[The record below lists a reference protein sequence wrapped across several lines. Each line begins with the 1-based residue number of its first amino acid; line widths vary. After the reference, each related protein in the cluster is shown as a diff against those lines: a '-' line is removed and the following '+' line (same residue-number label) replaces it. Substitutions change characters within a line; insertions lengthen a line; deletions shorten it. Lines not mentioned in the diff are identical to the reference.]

1 MLKMDFSKKLV
12 CYVCGLLSL
21 FALAALMS
29 ILSAGGNVAMAQGAG
44 ELTTITVQGTSKAD
58 SPSEASREIT
68 QWATS
73 NTAREQIVDILG
85 EPKFQKNKVAIE
97 NKIIK
102 QASRFIPFVNP
113 GEPVKDK
120 EGWKM
125 PVELKVSTA
134 SLRKMILEAGFMSD
148 VDGPAAVV
156 PMITFTDR
164 TKGASLRWWM
174 GEEKDE
180 AHQLLLQVSRS
191 VHERL
196 QSDFIKQGFYMMN
209 PLGFQSSPLP
219 AALRMERPGQG
230 DMIAITE
237 HLKMSMVA
245 RGDVR
250 FMESKSAPN
259 AYDVEVKIQ
268 VLQPATNRAIAEVS
282 RQFTTEPGSMSSVVR
297 AKTASEFP
305 EISKDLSAQV
315 LEAWQRGT
323 LNANLVKLAVV
334 GTLNPKQMAEF
345 KAGIL
350 KSVTEVKSLKERI
363 FDRGEVTFE
372 ADVSGDAK
380 SVAEKLKSV
389 QIAGFQTRVTDAS
402 AKALTIEV
410 KAK

>member
-1 MLKMDFSKKLV
+1 MKTTFTRKLI
-12 CYVCGLLSL
+12 CYVCGLFSL

-29 ILSAGGNVAMAQGAG
+29 MLSGAGNFAQAQIAG
-44 ELTTITVQGTSKAD
+44 ELTTITVQGTSKAE
-58 SPSEASREIT
+58 SPAEASREIT

-73 NTAREQIVDILG
+73 NTAREQIIDIIG
-85 EPKFQKNKVAIE
+85 DAKFQKNKVAIE

-113 GEPVKDK
+113 GEPVKEKD
-120 EGWKM
+120 GWKM
-125 PVELKVSTA
+125 PVELKVSSA
-134 SLRKMILEAGFMSD
+134 SLRKMVLEAGLLSD
-148 VDGPAAVV
+148 VDGPAAMV

-174 GEEKDE
+174 GEQKDD
-180 AHQLLLQVSRS
+180 AHQMLLQLSRT

-219 AALRMERPGQG
+219 PALRIERPSQS

-250 FMESKSAPN
+250 VVESRSSAN
-259 AYDVEVKIQ
+259 AFDVEVKIQ

-282 RQFTTEPGSMSSVVR
+282 RQITTESGSMNSVVR
-297 AKTASEFP
+297 AKVASEFP
-305 EISKDLSAQV
+305 EISRDLATQV

-323 LNANLVKLAVV
+323 LNANLVRLAVV
-334 GTLNPKQMAEF
+334 GNLNPKQMADL
-345 KAGIL
+345 KSGIL
-350 KSVTEVKSLKERI
+350 RSVSEVKSLKERI

-372 ADVSGDAK
+372 ADVTGTAK
-380 SVAEKLKSV
+380 SVADRLKSV
-389 QIAGFQTRVTDAS
+389 QIPGFQTRVTDAS
-402 AKALTIEV
+402 DKALTLEV
-410 KAK
+410 KTK